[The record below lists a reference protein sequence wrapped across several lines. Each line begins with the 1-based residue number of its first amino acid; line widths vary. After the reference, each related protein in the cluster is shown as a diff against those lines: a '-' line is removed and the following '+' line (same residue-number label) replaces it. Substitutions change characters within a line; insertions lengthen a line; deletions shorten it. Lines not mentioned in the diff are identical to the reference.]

1 MHWSLLKILLY
12 VCFVKLFCVLDVRSK
27 LVAFLLVMSGD
38 EFIPPLDAGA
48 IVSQLKAYMDEKL
61 QDIKPRDVDSEVP
74 LKSITMKESGNQNQI
89 DHQLK
94 LLQLIEFAQKKFN
107 AGKIDEVGT
116 LLEDSVNAIN
126 KRVKLIR
133 IADRREGGMENC

>member
-1 MHWSLLKILLY
+1 M
-12 VCFVKLFCVLDVRSK
+12 CFVKLFCVLDVRSK

-48 IVSQLKAYMDEKL
+48 VVSQLKAYMNEKL
-61 QDIKPRDVDSEVP
+61 QDIKPRDDYSEVT